1 MAKILI
7 ADSIAKEGIDLLSRQ
22 HEVVVKTG
30 LSEDALVEAVANVQA
45 LVVRS
50 QTQVTARVI
59 EAGQRLEVIARA
71 GVGVDNVDVGA
82 ATARGVVVV
91 NAPLA
96 NTISTAEH
104 AFGLMLA
111 VARNIPQGQS
121 SLKAGKWE
129 RSKLQGVELA
139 GKTLGVVGLGR
150 IGAEVASRARA
161 FQMRVIAFDPFV
173 SMERASSL
181 GIEMKSLD
189 EVFAESD
196 FVTLHT
202 TLTPE
207 TRGMISKE
215 RLAKAR
221 KGIRIINA
229 ARGALIDEQALFD
242 AVDSGHIAGAGIDV
256 FSEEPAVG
264 NILTTHDR
272 IVVTPHLA
280 ASTNEAQDRAA
291 VDVAEQVLDILG
303 GKAPRF
309 PVNVP
314 TVNAE
319 SMAVIAPYIEAARVA
334 GRVAMQLAQVQGR
347 LEKVR
352 IEYRGEVSNHDV
364 MPLKA
369 AAVVGLL
376 DEATD
381 EKVSAVNALSVAE
394 QRGLRIEEDKGA
406 AEEPYASLVTVAVHT
421 DAGVARVS
429 ATHTAG
435 GCAIVAINDYRVDVR
450 GDSQTLLAIENMDK
464 PGSIG
469 RVGTLMGQRG
479 VNISSMSVSPSLS
492 KPGHALMLLG
502 VDRSL
507 APDELGQVRAL
518 DGIEAAR
525 QIRL

>member
-30 LSEDALVEAVANVQA
+30 LSEDALVEAVADVQA

-50 QTQVTARVI
+50 QTQVTARII

-71 GVGVDNVDVGA
+71 GVGVDNVDVEA

-161 FQMRVIAFDPFV
+161 FQMRVVAFDPFV
-173 SMERASSL
+173 SMERASAL

-189 EVFAESD
+189 EVFAEAD

-242 AVDSGHIAGAGIDV
+242 AVESGHVAGAGIDV

-264 NILTTHDR
+264 NILTTHDK

-291 VDVAEQVLDILG
+291 VDVAEQVLDILD

-314 TVNAE
+314 TIGAE

-334 GRVAMQLAQVQGR
+334 GRVAMQLAQGR

-352 IEYRGEVSNHDV
+352 IEYRGEVGNHDV
-364 MPLKA
+364 TPLRA

-381 EKVSAVNALSVAE
+381 EKVSAVNALSVAA

-406 AEEPYASLVTVAVHT
+406 AQEPYASLVTVAVHT
-421 DAGVARVS
+421 DAGVERVS

-435 GCAIVAINDYRVDVR
+435 GCAIVAINDYSVDVR
-450 GDSQTLLAIENMDK
+450 GDSQTLLAIENVDK

-479 VNISSMSVSPSLS
+479 VNISSMSVSPSPS
-492 KPGHALMLLG
+492 KRGHALMLLG

-507 APDELGQVRAL
+507 AADELAQVRAL
-518 DGIEAAR
+518 DGIEVAR

>member
-30 LSEDALVEAVANVQA
+30 LSEDALVEAVADVQA

-50 QTQVTARVI
+50 QTQVTARII
-59 EAGQRLEVIARA
+59 EAGQHLEVIARA
-71 GVGVDNVDVGA
+71 GVGVDNVDVEA

-129 RSKLQGVELA
+129 RSKLQGIELA

-173 SMERASSL
+173 SMERASAL

-189 EVFAESD
+189 EVFAEAD

-229 ARGALIDEQALFD
+229 ARGALIDEQALYD
-242 AVDSGHIAGAGIDV
+242 AVESGHVAGAGIDV

-291 VDVAEQVLDILG
+291 VDVAEQVLDILDG
-303 GKAPRF
+303 RAPRF

-319 SMAVIAPYIEAARVA
+319 SMAIIAPYIEAARVA
-334 GRVAMQLAQVQGR
+334 GRVAMQLAQGR

-352 IEYRGEVSNHDV
+352 IEYRGEVGNHDV
-364 MPLKA
+364 TPLKA

-381 EKVSAVNALSVAE
+381 EKVSAVNALSVAA
-394 QRGLRIEEDKGA
+394 QRGLRIEEDKGPPQ
-406 AEEPYASLVTVAVHT
+406 EPYASLVTVAVHT
-421 DAGVARVS
+421 DAGVERVS

-435 GCAIVAINDYRVDVR
+435 GCAIVAINDYSVDVR
-450 GDSQTLLAIENMDK
+450 GDSQTLLAIENADK

-479 VNISSMSVSPSLS
+479 VNISSMSVSPSPS
-492 KPGHALMLLG
+492 KHGHALMLLG

-507 APDELGQVRAL
+507 APDELAQVRAL
-518 DGIEAAR
+518 DGIEVAR

>member
-1 MAKILI
+1 M
-7 ADSIAKEGIDLLSRQ
+7 LSRA

-30 LSEDALVEAVANVQA
+30 LSEDALVEAVADVQA

-59 EAGQRLEVIARA
+59 NAGQHLEVIARA
-71 GVGVDNVDVGA
+71 GVGVDNVDVDA

-111 VARNIPQGQS
+111 VARNIPQGQA

-129 RSKLQGVELA
+129 RGKLQGLELA

-173 SMERASSL
+173 SMERASAL

-189 EVFAESD
+189 EVFAEAD

-207 TRGMISKE
+207 TRGMISAE

-221 KGIRIINA
+221 KGLRIINA
-229 ARGALIDEQALFD
+229 ARGALIDEQALYD
-242 AVDSGHIAGAGIDV
+242 AVASGHIAGAGIDV

-264 NILTTHDR
+264 NILTTHDN

-291 VDVAEQVLDILG
+291 VDVAEQVLDILDG
-303 GKAPRF
+303 RAPRF

-314 TVNAE
+314 TVGAE
-319 SMAVIAPYIEAARVA
+319 SMAIIAPYIEAARVA
-334 GRVAMQLAQVQGR
+334 GRVAMQLAQGR

-352 IEYRGEVSNHDV
+352 IEYRGEVGNHDV
-364 MPLKA
+364 TPLKA
-369 AAVVGLL
+369 AAVVGIL

-381 EKVSAVNALSVAE
+381 EKVSAVNAISVAT
-394 QRGLRIEEDKGA
+394 QRGLRIEEEKGA
-406 AEEPYASLVTVAVHT
+406 AQEPYASLVTVAVHT
-421 DAGVARVS
+421 DTGVERVS

-435 GCAIVAINDYRVDVR
+435 GTAIVAINEYSVDVR
-450 GDSQTLLAIENMDK
+450 GDSQTLLAIENIDK

-479 VNISSMSVSPSLS
+479 LNISSMSVSPSPT
-492 KPGHALMLLG
+492 KHGDALMLLG
-502 VDRSL
+502 VDRPL
-507 APDELGQVRAL
+507 TPDELVQVRAL

>member
-22 HEVVVKTG
+22 HQVVVKTG
-30 LSEDALVEAVANVQA
+30 LSEDALVEAVADVQA

-71 GVGVDNVDVGA
+71 GVGVDNVDVAA

-173 SMERASSL
+173 SMERASAL

-189 EVFAESD
+189 EVFAEAD

-221 KGIRIINA
+221 KGIRIVNA

-242 AVDSGHIAGAGIDV
+242 AVESGHVAGAGIDV

-291 VDVAEQVLDILG
+291 VDVAEQVLDILAG
-303 GKAPRF
+303 NAPRF

-319 SMAVIAPYIEAARVA
+319 SMAIIAPYIEAARVA
-334 GRVAMQLAQVQGR
+334 GRVAMQLAQGR

-352 IEYRGEVSNHDV
+352 IEYRGEVGNHDV
-364 MPLKA
+364 TPLKA
-369 AAVVGLL
+369 AAIVGLL

-381 EKVSAVNALSVAE
+381 EKVSAVNALSVAA
-394 QRGLRIEEDKGA
+394 QRGLRVEEDKGA
-406 AEEPYASLVTVAVHT
+406 AQEPYASLVTVAVHT
-421 DAGVARVS
+421 DAGVERVS

-435 GCAIVAINDYRVDVR
+435 GCAIVAINDYSVDVR
-450 GDSQTLLAIENMDK
+450 GDSQTLLAIENVDK

-479 VNISSMSVSPSLS
+479 VNISSMSVSPSPS
-492 KPGHALMLLG
+492 KHGHALMLLG
-502 VDRSL
+502 VDRPL
-507 APDELGQVRAL
+507 AADELAQVRAL
-518 DGIEAAR
+518 DGIEVAR